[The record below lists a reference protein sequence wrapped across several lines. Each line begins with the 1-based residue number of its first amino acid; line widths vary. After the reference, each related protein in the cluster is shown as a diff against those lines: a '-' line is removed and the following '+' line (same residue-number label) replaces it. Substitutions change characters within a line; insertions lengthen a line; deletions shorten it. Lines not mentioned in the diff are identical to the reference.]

1 MRLGAELQIAK
12 SQFSAF
18 EIQLIYTINLFSRN
32 VTSTM
37 LEF

>member
-1 MRLGAELQIAK
+1 MRSGAELQIAK
-12 SQFSAF
+12 SQLSAF